1 MGESTVLRVAITATF
16 LALCVVVVALF
27 VAAWAVAAP
36 APSRPSTSLIEQPPA
51 PPMFRACE
59 PQLQGG
65 RVAALRCCRQ
75 LTLRRDR
82 VCITLPIPRRPID
95 I

>member
-1 MGESTVLRVAITATF
+1 MGESTVLRVLITATF

-36 APSRPSTSLIEQPPA
+36 APSGPPASLTEQPPA
-51 PPMFRACE
+51 PPLFRACE
-59 PQLQGG
+59 PQLRDG
-65 RVAALRCCRQ
+65 RVASLRCCRQ
-75 LTLRRDR
+75 LNLRRDR
-82 VCITLPIPRRPID
+82 MCVTLPIPRRPID

>member
-27 VAAWAVAAP
+27 ITAWAVAAP
-36 APSRPSTSLIEQPPA
+36 ALVPPAALTEQPPA
-51 PPMFRACE
+51 PPMFPVCE
-59 PQLQGG
+59 PMVDGG
-65 RVAALRCCRQ
+65 RVSALRCCRQ
-75 LTLRRDR
+75 LRLRRDR
-82 VCITLPIPRRPID
+82 ACILVPLPKRPIN